1 VWPHDGR
8 SVALASGLPAAEL
21 YGWVTQP
28 ICHGGAMHTLLR
40 LFGLLLLGLGLLF
53 MAQGSGYLPW
63 PKESFMIGDRNWV
76 FYGGAIAAVGFLLIF
91 VSR

>member
-1 VWPHDGR
+1 
-8 SVALASGLPAAEL
+8 VAARLLLFPAAFRQSL
-21 YGWVTQP
+21 WAGYTT
-28 ICHGGAMHTLLR
+28 IAFGGAMHTLLR
-40 LFGLLLLGLGLLF
+40 IFGLLVLVLGLLF

-91 VSR
+91 ASR